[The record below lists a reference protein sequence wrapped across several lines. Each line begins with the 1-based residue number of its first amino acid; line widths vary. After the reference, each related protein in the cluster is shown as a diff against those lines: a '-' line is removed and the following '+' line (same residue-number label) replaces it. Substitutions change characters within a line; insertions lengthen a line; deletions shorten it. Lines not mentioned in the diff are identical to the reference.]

1 MTNKDFFLALDELEK
16 EKGIDKDTV
25 LKSLETALAI
35 ACKRNFGEACKV
47 VVKTNPEKYTECKW
61 IAKGMS
67 WIDPVKEVNAN
78 RIALE
83 TNQTTLQ
90 EVAAEQGKDWRAIL
104 EQRAKEKQLMKELGL
119 EESNAN
125 QGKSREEPDDEE

>member
-1 MTNKDFFLALDELEK
+1 MIAGSLDIPDYFSE
-16 EKGIDKDTV
+16 
-25 LKSLETALAI
+25 
-35 ACKRNFGEACKV
+35 
-47 VVKTNPEKYTECKW
+47 PEKYTECQW

-78 RIALE
+78 RIAME
-83 TNQTTLQ
+83 TNQVTLQ
-90 EVAAEQGKDWRAIL
+90 EVAAERGRDWRAIL

-125 QGKSREEPDDEE
+125 EEKSAGEPDNEE

>member
-1 MTNKDFFLALDELEK
+1 MA
-16 EKGIDKDTV
+16 
-25 LKSLETALAI
+25 KSLDI
-35 ACKRNFGEACKV
+35 PDYF
-47 VVKTNPEKYTECKW
+47 TNPEKYTECKW

-125 QGKSREEPDDEE
+125 QGKSREEADDEE